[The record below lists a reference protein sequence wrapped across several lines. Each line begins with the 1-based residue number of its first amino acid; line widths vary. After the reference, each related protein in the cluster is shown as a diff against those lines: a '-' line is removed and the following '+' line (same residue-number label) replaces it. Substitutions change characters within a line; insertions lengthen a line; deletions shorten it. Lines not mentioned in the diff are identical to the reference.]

1 MKIKQFSQKL
11 SKYLIPIFYT
21 VAMLVVVFYAWNEQ
35 YKVKR
40 GGNSPL
46 YTNLREC
53 PSFARKGFDP
63 ADLLKIPDDGP
74 QAAGVWKRF
83 EGLSRRIGDS
93 GLDIPK
99 RRYLSPW
106 GKDTEEFTVI
116 ILLEMDSAAMEF
128 LDGNISVVP
137 GFFFAGI
144 GESWEVYFNGK
155 LILSEMHLD
164 EKGQVR
170 ERRTWN
176 DVSFPVDGALVRPG
190 TNILALRIMGDPTYR
205 GTGLY
210 YSSAPIYMDNYKNIE
225 SGRFDYLYTFL
236 CGFFAFTG
244 IYYLMLF
251 FSVKKKTEVF
261 NLYFGVFSILIGVYI
276 VSLQALVNLLIPNSD
291 ISKRLEFGSLMLAIP
306 IFGMFLEAL
315 GRGKT
320 TRISKGYLAFSS
332 FLCLTQALFCRQYG
346 EDVIVIWN
354 IVTGVYVTYLLV
366 YDVIY
371 FYLWSRHK
379 AKVLSTNALKAQAL
393 GALAPESNAGK
404 APALPIGNILAGM
417 VICYLCGVF
426 DILYNTILKNNVSL
440 FSYSVIVV
448 YVGMVFALSWRFSDM
463 YKQLEK
469 SNAMLEIAVHERTV
483 ELEKQTEI
491 AIQANWAKS
500 QFLATMSHEIRTPL
514 NAVIG
519 LSEIELRKN
528 LPESSR
534 ENIAQIHQSGAS
546 LLGIINDILD
556 ISKIEAGGFELIPVE
571 YETAS
576 LLSDTVMLNRVRI
589 GSKPIVFALEV
600 GGDFP
605 LKLVGDELRIKEI
618 LNNLLS
624 NAIKYTKEGS
634 VTLTAAWERL
644 SGRENE
650 ALIRFSV
657 RDTGIGIRK
666 EDISKLFSIY
676 TQLDTRANRKIE
688 GTGLGL
694 EITKKLVEMMGG
706 SIAVESEYGSGS
718 VFTVEIIQFIVEGQA
733 GSMSIGEKT
742 AEKLRS
748 FNYTADM
755 KGDNISRSWMPYGKV
770 LVVDDLPVN
779 LQIARGLLEPYGL
792 LVDTAESGQKAI
804 ELIKAENPRYDLV
817 FMDHMMPEM
826 DGIEAVS
833 IIRGEADSEYCKNVF
848 IIALTANALVG
859 NTEMFLSKGFNG
871 FISKPVDIFQLDEAL
886 NKFVRD
892 KNTNSN
898 EQRTKSKEQRTV
910 SEDDN
915 SPFPNIPGVD
925 VKRGIAMTGGTEKGY
940 RNVLAT
946 LSKNV
951 EERLP
956 IFQTPPE
963 SGTLPMFTTQ
973 VHSLKSSAASI
984 GAAEVSDIAEKLEAA
999 GRAGDLAF
1007 IREHLSDFLEQLTAL
1022 VKNIGI
1028 ALRAVPEGNDVQGLP
1043 TDINQET
1050 DISRLF
1056 RELAESLRSRR
1067 VPEIKRVLNV
1077 LNRQTVNSRVKE
1089 ALDKISDQVL
1099 MAEFDDAIK
1108 IVEELVAG
1116 NKRG

>member
-1 MKIKQFSQKL
+1 MRKRNL
-11 SKYLIPIFYT
+11 SKYLIPIFYAA
-21 VAMLVVVFYAWNEQ
+21 AMLAAVLYAWNEQ
-35 YKVKR
+35 NNAKR
-40 GGNSPL
+40 GGNSPI

-53 PSFARKGFDP
+53 PTYARKGFDP
-63 ADLLKIPDDGP
+63 ADLLKIPDEGP
-74 QAAGVWKRF
+74 QGVWKRF
-83 EGLSRRIGDS
+83 GGSSRRIIDT
-93 GLDIPK
+93 GLDIPERK
-99 RRYLSPW
+99 YLSPW
-106 GKDTEEFTVI
+106 GVEAEEFTI
-116 ILLEMDSAAMEF
+116 IFLLEMNSEAMAF
-128 LDGNISVVP
+128 INGTVSVIP
-137 GFFFAGI
+137 GIYFAGI

-155 LILSEMHLD
+155 LIISEMRLD
-164 EKGQVR
+164 EKGRIR

-176 DVSFPVDGALVRPG
+176 DVSFPVDGSFVLPG
-190 TNILALRIMGDPTYR
+190 TNILAVRIMGDPTYR

-210 YSSAPIYMDNYKNIE
+210 YSSAPIYMDNYRNIE
-225 SGRFDYLYTFL
+225 SGRFDYLYIFL
-236 CGFFAFTG
+236 YGFFAFTG

-261 NLYFGVFSILIGVYI
+261 NLYFGIFSILLGVYI
-276 VSLQALVNLLIPNSD
+276 VCLQELINSLFPNSD

-315 GRGKT
+315 GRMGKT
-320 TRISKGYLAFSS
+320 TKISQSYMACS
-332 FLCLTQALFCRQYG
+332 FFICLTQALFCRQYG
-346 EDVIVIWN
+346 EEVNVIWN
-354 IVTGVYVTYLLV
+354 IITGIYVTYLLV
-366 YDVIY
+366 YEVIY
-371 FYLWSRHK
+371 FNIWSRQRT
-379 AKVLSTNALKAQAL
+379 KVPGSD
-393 GALAPESNAGK
+393 AGK

-426 DILYNTILKNNVSL
+426 DILYNTISKNNISL

-448 YVGMVFALSWRFSDM
+448 YIGMVFTLAWRFSDM

-469 SNAMLEIAVHERTV
+469 SNAMLELAVQERTL
-483 ELEKQTEI
+483 ELEMQTGI
-491 AIQANWAKS
+491 AIQANQAKS

-534 ENIAQIHQSGAS
+534 ENIAQIHQSGSS

-589 GSKPIVFALEV
+589 GSKPIVFALEIS
-600 GGDFP
+600 GDFP
-605 LKLVGDELRIKEI
+605 LMLVGDELRIKEV

-624 NAIKYTKEGS
+624 NAIKYTKEGN
-634 VTLTAAWERL
+634 VTLTAAWESL
-644 SGRENE
+644 PGRESE
-650 ALIRFSV
+650 VLIRFGV

-666 EDISKLFSIY
+666 EDISKLFSGY

-718 VFTVEIIQFIVEGQA
+718 VFMVEIIQGIVEGPA
-733 GSMSIGEKT
+733 GSLSLGEET
-742 AEKLRS
+742 AEKLKG
-748 FNYTADM
+748 FIYTAGM
-755 KGDNISRSWMPYGKV
+755 KVDDIDRSWMPYGKV

-826 DGIEAVS
+826 DGIEAVR
-833 IIRGEADSEYCKNVF
+833 IIREEADSEYGKNVP

-859 NTEMFLSKGFNG
+859 NIEMFLSKGFNG

-892 KNTNSN
+892 KSGMSN
-898 EQRTKSKEQRTV
+898 EKLAISK
-910 SEDDN
+910 DIN
-915 SPFPNIPGVD
+915 SPFPAIPGVD
-925 VKRGIAMTGGTEKGY
+925 VKKGFAMTGGTEANY
-940 RNVLAT
+940 RIVLST
-946 LSKNV
+946 FKKNV

-956 IFQTPPE
+956 IFQMPPDLD
-963 SGTLPMFTTQ
+963 TLFMFTTQ
-973 VHSLKSSAASI
+973 VHSLKSSAGSI
-984 GAAEVSDIAEKLEAA
+984 GAAEVSYRAGKLEAA
-999 GRAGDLAF
+999 GRAGDLIF
-1007 IREHLSDFLEQLTAL
+1007 IREHLSDFLERLTAL
-1022 VKNIGI
+1022 LKNIGI
-1028 ALRAVPEGNDVQGLP
+1028 ALQAAQEENDVQGLP
-1043 TDINQET
+1043 ADKNQEA
-1050 DISRLF
+1050 DISTVRLF
-1056 RELAESLRSRR
+1056 RELAESLKSRK
-1067 VPEIKRVLNV
+1067 VSEIKRAMNALNQ
-1077 LNRQTVNSRVKE
+1077 QTANSKIKE
-1089 ALDKISDQVL
+1089 ALDKLSDQVL
-1099 MAEFDDAIK
+1099 MAEFDDAVK
-1108 IVEELVAG
+1108 TVEELVAG
-1116 NKRG
+1116 NKKE

>member
-1 MKIKQFSQKL
+1 MTKQLYQKF
-11 SKYLIPIFYT
+11 SKYLIPIFYAA
-21 VAMLVVVFYAWNEQ
+21 AMLVVVFYAWNEQ
-35 YKVKR
+35 NKAKR
-40 GGNSPL
+40 GGDSPL
-46 YTNLREC
+46 YRNLREC

-63 ADLLKIPDDGP
+63 ADLLKIPDEGP
-74 QAAGVWKRF
+74 QGEWKRF
-83 EGLSRRIGDS
+83 EGISRRIGDS

-106 GKDTEEFTVI
+106 GNDTEEFTII
-116 ILLEMDSAAMEF
+116 ILVEMNSMAMAF

-137 GFFFAGI
+137 GFYFAGI

-155 LILSEMHLD
+155 LVLSEMRLD
-164 EKGQVR
+164 EKGR
-170 ERRTWN
+170 IKERRTWN
-176 DVSFPVDGALVRPG
+176 AVSFPVDGALVHPG
-190 TNILALRIMGDPTYR
+190 TNILALRILGDSTYR

-210 YSSAPIYMDNYKNIE
+210 FSSAPIYMENYRNIE
-225 SGRFDYLYTFL
+225 SGRFNYLYIFL

-244 IYYLMLF
+244 LYYLMLF

-261 NLYFGVFSILIGVYI
+261 NLYFGIFSILLGVYI
-276 VSLQALVNLLIPNSD
+276 VCLQELINSLIPNSD

-315 GRGKT
+315 GRKGET
-320 TRISKGYLAFSS
+320 TKISRGYLALS
-332 FLCLTQALFCRQYG
+332 FFICLTQILFCRQYG
-346 EDVIVIWN
+346 EEVNVIWN
-354 IVTGVYVTYLLV
+354 VITGVYVTYLLFYEV
-366 YDVIY
+366 LY
-371 FYLWSRHK
+371 FHLWKRQRN
-379 AKVLSTNALKAQAL
+379 KVLNTKV
-393 GALAPESNAGK
+393 PETQVLRTKVLNTLVPGSNAGK
-404 APALPIGNILAGM
+404 APDLPIDNILIGM

-448 YVGMVFALSWRFSDM
+448 YVGMVFTLSRRFSDM

-469 SNAMLEIAVHERTV
+469 SNTILEIAVHERTV

-491 AIQANWAKS
+491 AIQANRAKS

-534 ENIAQIHQSGAS
+534 DNIVQIYQSGSS

-556 ISKIEAGGFELIPVE
+556 ISKIEAKSFELIPVE

-589 GSKPIVFALEV
+589 ASKPIVFALEIS
-600 GGDFP
+600 GDFP

-634 VTLTAAWERL
+634 VTLSVAWENFPGL
-644 SGRENE
+644 ENE
-650 ALIRFSV
+650 ALVRFGV

-666 EDISKLFSIY
+666 EDILKLFSGY

-718 VFTVEIIQFIVEGQA
+718 VFTAEIIQGIAEYRP
-733 GSMSIGEKT
+733 IGEET
-742 AEKLRS
+742 AEKLRG

-755 KGDNISRSWMPYGKV
+755 KGDNIDRAWMPYGKV

-792 LVDTAESGQKAI
+792 LVDSAESGQEAV
-804 ELIKAENPRYDLV
+804 ELVKAENPRYDLIL
-817 FMDHMMPEM
+817 MDHMMPGM
-826 DGIEAVS
+826 DGIEAVR
-833 IIRGEADSEYCKNVF
+833 IIREESDSEYVRNVP
-848 IIALTANALVG
+848 IVALTANALVG
-859 NTEMFLSKGFNG
+859 TSEMFMSRGFNG
-871 FISKPVDIFQLDEAL
+871 FISKPVDVFQLDEAL
-886 NKFVRD
+886 NKWVRD
-892 KNTNSN
+892 KMREGNSN
-898 EQRTKSKEQRTV
+898 NDASLPT
-910 SEDDN
+910 
-915 SPFPNIPGVD
+915 SPFPSRHSSFPDIPGVD
-925 VKRGIAMTGGTEKGY
+925 VKKGIALTGGTEKGY
-940 RNVLAT
+940 RGVLAM

-956 IFQTPPE
+956 IFQAPPG
-963 SGTLPMFTTQ
+963 SDTLPMFIVQ
-973 VHSLKSSAASI
+973 AHSLKSSAASI
-984 GAAEVSDIAEKLEAA
+984 GAAEVSARAAKLEAA

-1007 IREHLSDFLEQLTAL
+1007 IREHLGDFFEHLTAL

-1028 ALRAVPEGNDVQGLP
+1028 ALQTAPEENDVQGLP
-1043 TDINQET
+1043 TDKKME
-1050 DISRLF
+1050 DISTIRLF
-1056 RELAESLRSRR
+1056 RELAESLKSRK
-1067 VPEIKRVLNV
+1067 VSEIKRVLNV
-1077 LNRQTVNSRVKE
+1077 LNQQTADSKAKE
-1089 ALDKISDQVL
+1089 VLDKISDQVL
-1099 MAEFDDAIK
+1099 MAEFDDAVK
-1108 IVEELVAG
+1108 TVEELVAAS
-1116 NKRG
+1116 K

>member
-1 MKIKQFSQKL
+1 MTKQFYQKI
-11 SKYLIPIFYT
+11 SKYLVPIFYAA
-21 VAMLVVVFYAWNEQ
+21 AMLAMVLYAWNVQ
-35 YKVKR
+35 TNDKR
-40 GGNSPL
+40 GGNSPI

-53 PSFARKGFDP
+53 PTYARKGFVF
-63 ADLLKIPDDGP
+63 ADLLKIPDEGS
-74 QAAGVWKRF
+74 GVWKRF
-83 EGLSRRIGDS
+83 ETSSRRIVDS
-93 GLDIPK
+93 GLEIPK
-99 RRYLSPW
+99 RSYLSPW
-106 GKDTEEFTVI
+106 GKDEEEFTIVF
-116 ILLEMDSAAMEF
+116 LLEMDSAAMAF

-137 GFFFAGI
+137 GIYFAGI

-164 EKGQVR
+164 GKGRIR

-176 DVSFPVDGALVRPG
+176 DVSFPLDGALVLPG
-190 TNILALRIMGDPTYR
+190 TNILAVRILGDPTYR

-210 YSSAPIYMDNYKNIE
+210 YSSTPIYMDNYKNIE
-225 SGRFDYLYTFL
+225 SGRFNYLYIFL

-251 FSVKKKTEVF
+251 FSVKKKTEMF
-261 NLYFGVFSILIGVYI
+261 SLYFGIFSILLCVYI
-276 VSLQALVNLLIPNSD
+276 VSLQGLINSLIPNSD

-315 GRGKT
+315 GRRGKT
-320 TRISKGYLAFSS
+320 TKISRSYMACS
-332 FLCLTQALFCRQYG
+332 FFICLTQALFCRQYG
-346 EDVIVIWN
+346 EEINIIWN
-354 IVTGVYVTYLLV
+354 VITGLYVSYLLV
-366 YDVIY
+366 YEVIY
-371 FYLWSRHK
+371 FHLWNRHK
-379 AKVLSTNALKAQAL
+379 EKLSGSDASKVQAL
-393 GALAPESNAGK
+393 PV
-404 APALPIGNILAGM
+404 GNILIGM

-426 DILYNTILKNNVSL
+426 DILHNMLFKDNISL
-440 FSYSVIVV
+440 FSYSVFVV
-448 YVGMVFALSWRFSDM
+448 YVGMVFTLSRRFSDM

-469 SNAMLEIAVHERTV
+469 SNTMLEMAVHERTV
-483 ELEKQTEI
+483 ELERQTEI
-491 AIQANWAKS
+491 AVQANRAKS

-534 ENIAQIHQSGAS
+534 DNIVQIFQSGSS

-556 ISKIEAGGFELIPVE
+556 ISKIEAKSFELIPVE

-589 GSKPIVFALEV
+589 ASKPIVFALEIS
-600 GGDFP
+600 GDFP
-605 LKLVGDELRIKEI
+605 LMLVGDELRIKEV

-634 VTLTAAWERL
+634 VTLSVAWESL
-644 SGRENE
+644 SKRENE
-650 ALIRFSV
+650 ALVRFGV

-666 EDISKLFSIY
+666 EDILKLFSGY

-706 SIAVESEYGSGS
+706 SIAVESEYGRGS
-718 VFTVEIIQFIVEGQA
+718 VFTAEIIQGIAEYKP
-733 GSMSIGEKT
+733 IGEET

-755 KGDNISRSWMPYGKV
+755 KGDNIDRSWIPYGKV

-792 LVDTAESGQKAI
+792 LVDSAESGQKAI
-804 ELIKAENPRYDLV
+804 ELIEAENPRYDLV
-817 FMDHMMPEM
+817 FMDHMMPDM
-826 DGIEAVS
+826 DGIEAVK
-833 IIRGEADSEYCKNVF
+833 IIREKPNSEYCKNVP

-859 NTEMFLSKGFNG
+859 NSEMFMSRGFNG

-892 KNTNSN
+892 KRGAGNSN
-898 EQRTKSKEQRTV
+898 NDSLLPTSH
-910 SEDDN
+910 
-915 SPFPNIPGVD
+915 SPFPDIPGVD
-925 VKRGIAMTGGTEKGY
+925 VKKGITMTGGTEKGY
-940 RNVLAT
+940 RNVLAM

-951 EERLP
+951 EEMLP
-956 IFQTPPE
+956 LFQTPPDQDA
-963 SGTLPMFTTQ
+963 LPMFIVQ
-973 VHSLKSSAASI
+973 VHALKSSTASI
-984 GAAEVSDIAEKLEAA
+984 GAVEVSDRAAKLEDA

-1007 IREHLSDFLEQLTAL
+1007 IREHLGDFFEHLTAL

-1028 ALRAVPEGNDVQGLP
+1028 ALQTASGENDANGLP
-1043 TDINQET
+1043 NDKNLEA
-1050 DISRLF
+1050 DISTIRLF
-1056 RELAESLRSRR
+1056 SELTESLKSRK
-1067 VPEIKRVLNV
+1067 VPEIKRLMNA
-1077 LNRQTVNSRVKE
+1077 LNRQAADS
-1089 ALDKISDQVL
+1089 KIREVLERLSDQVL

-1108 IVEELVAG
+1108 TVGELVETS
-1116 NKRG
+1116 KRHTGYFS